1 MAGITQQQVAAAV
14 AALTARGERATI
26 RAVRAELGTGSL
38 GTIQRYML
46 QPQPTGSVP
55 AELSP
60 DVLRS
65 LANEVQ
71 RVTAAAVADLRTQL
85 QTADIDRA
93 ALAADVDRLAQELAD
108 AVAARDVA
116 QRDLAV
122 TRATLEGVQARLD
135 DAHGLLSRMG
145 PLVTA
150 TPTPSKKPPTR
161 RKRSATQ
168 SDLSL

>member
-38 GTIQRYML
+38 GTIQRHML
-46 QPQPTGSVP
+46 QVQPTGSAPVV

-60 DVLRS
+60 EVLRA

-93 ALAADVDRLAQELAD
+93 ALAADVDRLTQELAD

-122 TRATLEGVQARLD
+122 TRATLDGVQARLD

-145 PLVTA
+145 PLVTLPPPPIKK
-150 TPTPSKKPPTR
+150 TP
-161 RKRSATQ
+161 RKRPTVHSNP
-168 SDLSL
+168 